1 MQVPEKLRYYAIAA
15 GLLATVSFTPM
26 VTIMAPAHAQSS
38 QPAAVTDDA
47 SAILDRMS
55 KTLTANHFS
64 FRAKTL
70 RAYVGANGE
79 LLHIGHTIKT
89 VVHRPDKLLIDAS
102 GDDGSTKIL
111 YDGKALVI
119 YNVDQK
125 QYVRV
130 SMSGKIEEVLKVAEE
145 RMGLD
150 FPLAD
155 LLAADASKSILAGV
169 TAGGPVGTVT
179 IDGVKCRHLFFIQP
193 PDLDLELWVEENEQ
207 ALPRRVFVKYR
218 TLPGHPTF
226 VAELSDWNLS
236 AQPSEA
242 EFVFTPLAGVT
253 EVASI
258 VPAR

>member
-1 MQVPEKLRYYAIAA
+1 MQIPKQLRRCAIAA
-15 GLLATVSFTPM
+15 GLITSASLAFGFAV
-26 VTIMAPAHAQSS
+26 IAAARAQSP
-38 QPAAVTDDA
+38 QPAAVAEDA
-47 SAILDRMS
+47 SALLGRMS
-55 KTLTANHFS
+55 KTLMTNQFS

-89 VVHRPDKLLIDAS
+89 VVRRPDKFFAEAT
-102 GDDGSTKIL
+102 GDDGSVKIF

-119 YNVDQK
+119 YTVDQK

-130 SMSGKIEEVLKVAEE
+130 PVSGKIEEVLEVAKS
-145 RMGLD
+145 RMGVD
-150 FPLAD
+150 FPLED
-155 LLAADASKSILAGV
+155 LLAGDVGKSILAGV

-179 IDGVKCRHLFFIQP
+179 VDGVKCSHLFFIQP

-207 ALPRRVFVKYR
+207 ALLRRVFVTYR

-236 AQPSEA
+236 AQPPEA
-242 EFVFTPLAGVT
+242 EFVFTPPAGVREAGT
-253 EVASI
+253 AD
-258 VPAR
+258 PAK